1 MGLGANRVSGR
12 AGRRAASVARSMTGM
27 RERSPEGSALR
38 DPPRCTSYPCVPIR
52 EVVIHSLSDLIAQTT
67 PEPDPTSGRRR
78 GTGVYRGAAAAT
90 WPLLTSL
97 DQLGGAGRPHTKA
110 ELEEFILRS
119 FIRYSRPYFA
129 SPPIND
135 WEVLVAAQH
144 HGLPTR
150 LLDWTYSPLVA
161 AHFATVDPAVTTDR
175 AVWRLDWKAVHRRFQ
190 LPELALL
197 IQDLEGIL
205 GGARPFTPSALFA
218 MRDDVRPFACMLE
231 PPSLDARIVAQ
242 SAAFTL
248 CSDKRQPF
256 DRFLEH
262 HGLGDALT
270 KLVIPAEEAGRI
282 RDQLDLVSVDERR
295 LFPDLDGVAAHLR
308 RYYS

>member
-1 MGLGANRVSGR
+1 
-12 AGRRAASVARSMTGM
+12 
-27 RERSPEGSALR
+27 LR
-38 DPPRCTSYPCVPIR
+38 DPSFRLSYPAVSIR
-52 EVVIHSLSDLIAQTT
+52 EVVVHSLGDLIAQTT
-67 PEPDPTSGRRR
+67 PPEPDPATGRRR
-78 GTGVYRGAAAAT
+78 SSGVYRGAADAA

-97 DQLGGAGRPHTKA
+97 DQLGGARHPHTKA
-110 ELEEFILRS
+110 DLEEYILRN
-119 FIRYSRPYFA
+119 FIRYSRPYFG
-129 SPPIND
+129 SPPVND

-161 AHFATVDPAVTTDR
+161 AHFATVDARVASDR

-197 IQDLEGIL
+197 IQDLEGL
-205 GGARPFTPSALFA
+205 FGGDRPFTPSTLFA
-218 MRDDVRPFACMLE
+218 LPPDARPFACMLE

-248 CSDKRQPF
+248 CSDKRRSF
-256 DRFLEH
+256 DAFLEEH
-262 HGLGDALT
+262 ELGDTLT
-270 KLVIPAEEAGRI
+270 KIVIPKAEAGRI

>member
-1 MGLGANRVSGR
+1 M
-12 AGRRAASVARSMTGM
+12 
-27 RERSPEGSALR
+27 
-38 DPPRCTSYPCVPIR
+38 PIR
-52 EVVIHSLSDLIAQTT
+52 EIVVTSLGDLIAQTT
-67 PEPDPTSGRRR
+67 PPEPDPATGRRR
-78 GTGVYRGAAAAT
+78 SSGVYRGAADAR

-97 DQLGGAGRPHTKA
+97 DKLGGTSPPHSKA
-110 ELEEFILRS
+110 DLEEFILRN

-129 SPPIND
+129 SPPVND

-161 AHFATVDPAVTTDR
+161 AHFATVDASVTTDR
-175 AVWRLDWKAVHRRFQ
+175 AVWRLDWKAVHRAFQ

-197 IQDLEGIL
+197 IQDLEGIF
-205 GGARPFTPSALFA
+205 GQARPFTPASLFTA
-218 MRDDVRPFACMLE
+218 PAGSREFACMIE
-231 PPSLDARIVAQ
+231 PPSLDIRIVAQ

-256 DRFLEH
+256 DRFLDR
-262 HGLGDALT
+262 HGLGGALT
-270 KLVIPAEEAGRI
+270 KLVIPAGEAGRI

>member
-1 MGLGANRVSGR
+1 M
-12 AGRRAASVARSMTGM
+12 
-27 RERSPEGSALR
+27 
-38 DPPRCTSYPCVPIR
+38 PIR
-52 EVVIHSLSDLIAQTT
+52 EVVVHSLGDLIAQTT
-67 PEPDPTSGRRR
+67 PPEPDPTSGRRR
-78 GTGVYRGAAAAT
+78 SSGVYRGAADAA

-97 DQLGGAGRPHTKA
+97 DQLGGAGNPHTKA
-110 ELEEFILRS
+110 DLEEYILRN
-119 FIRYSRPYFA
+119 FVRYSRPYFVSA
-129 SPPIND
+129 PVND

-161 AHFATVDPAVTTDR
+161 AHFATVDPNVKTDR

-205 GGARPFTPSALFA
+205 GGDRPFTPSALFA
-218 MRDDVRPFACMLE
+218 MPDNARPFACMLE

-248 CSDKRQPF
+248 CSDKRRSF
-256 DRFLEH
+256 DCFLEQ
-262 HGLGDALT
+262 HGLGETLT
-270 KLVIPAEEAGRI
+270 KIVIPAGERGRI

-295 LFPDLDGVAAHLR
+295 LFPDLDGVADHLR